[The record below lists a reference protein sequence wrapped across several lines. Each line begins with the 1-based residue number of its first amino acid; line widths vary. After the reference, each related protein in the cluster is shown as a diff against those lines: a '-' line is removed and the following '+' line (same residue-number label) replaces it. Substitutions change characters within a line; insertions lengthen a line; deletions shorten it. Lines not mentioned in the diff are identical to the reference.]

1 MKVLGVL
8 GVIASVIATS
18 VALHLHFVYAKA
30 VDLLNKEIDTNISE
44 KGMEFLQSQDY
55 RRLYEL
61 VDFKTTY
68 GMIVML
74 MGAAAVLISIYPVVK
89 KFKVAWVGVA
99 LGLISFLIGAV
110 HGAHLFD

>member
-55 RRLYEL
+55 
-61 VDFKTTY
+61 
-68 GMIVML
+68 
-74 MGAAAVLISIYPVVK
+74 
-89 KFKVAWVGVA
+89 
-99 LGLISFLIGAV
+99 
-110 HGAHLFD
+110 